1 MTSRRDILT
10 VGAAG
15 LAVGVA
21 GCLSTGGGGEDDTEA
36 NIGLVYG
43 RGGTGDQSFNDAAHR
58 GIEQAV
64 EEFDV
69 SYDDASPQSSVE
81 FGEFQSQYARA
92 EDPDY
97 DLVICVGFE
106 QVSPLEEHA
115 DEYDAQQWALL
126 DDVVDRPN
134 VENWVYAEEHGA
146 YMAGEV
152 AAKLSSM
159 EFTAG
164 AAATDADEK
173 TVGFIGGVEV
183 PVVEAFEA
191 GFRAGAKS
199 VDAEFEVRSSYV
211 GGFDSP
217 GDVEEA
223 AISMI
228 DSGADVLLHAAGAGG
243 SGLFEACQNRGRFA
257 LGVDSRQSETAP
269 EFSDVILGSIVK
281 AIDKS
286 VLQAVERVVENEY
299 DGGETF
305 ELGVG
310 DGGIELFWGVDIGDD
325 IPQDIRDGAD
335 ETAKRIA
342 DGDIDVPNT
351 V

>member
-1 MTSRRDILT
+1 MTSRRDILKGGA
-10 VGAAG
+10 VGLTA
-15 LAVGVA
+15 GVA
-21 GCLSTGGGGEDDTEA
+21 GCLSTGNDDGGDTEA

-43 RGGTGDQSFNDAAHR
+43 RGGTGDQSFNDAAHS

-64 EEFDV
+64 EEFDI
-69 SYDDASPQSSVE
+69 SYDDAGPQSSVD
-81 FGEFQSQYARA
+81 FGEFQRQYARSD
-92 EDPDY
+92 DPGY

-106 QVSPLEEHA
+106 QVSPLQDHA
-115 DEYDAQQWALL
+115 DQYADQQWALL

-152 AAKLSSM
+152 AATLSSM
-159 EFTAG
+159 EFSAG
-164 AAATDADEK
+164 GGATDPDEK
-173 TVGFIGGVEV
+173 TLGFIGGAEV
-183 PVVEAFEA
+183 PVVQAFEA
-191 GFRAGAKS
+191 GFRAGAHA
-199 VDAEFEVRSSYV
+199 VDDEFEVRSSYV

-228 DSGADVLLHAAGAGG
+228 DSGADVLLHGAGAGG
-243 SGLFEACQNRGRFA
+243 SGMFEACQSRGRFA
-257 LGVDSRQSETAP
+257 LGVDSRQSESAP

-286 VLQAVERVVENEY
+286 VLQAVERIIEDEY
-299 DGGETF
+299 EGGETF

-310 DGGIELFWGVDIGDD
+310 DDGIELFWGVDIGDN

-335 ETAKRIA
+335 VTAARIA
-342 DGDIDVPNT
+342 DGDIDVPST
-351 V
+351 P